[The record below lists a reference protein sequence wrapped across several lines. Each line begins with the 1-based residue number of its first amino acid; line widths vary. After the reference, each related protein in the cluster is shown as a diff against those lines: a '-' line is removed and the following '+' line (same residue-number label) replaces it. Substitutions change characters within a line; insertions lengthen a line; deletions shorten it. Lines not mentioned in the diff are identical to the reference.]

1 MNYLEEELDEVLK
14 ILKITSKKL
23 NPEELETLI
32 LNLTKKYFKTEKN
45 VLDPL
50 DFNEKHTE
58 HNPDFWKQIP
68 ERIKKTDLIF
78 LVFDTDYRGWKLKN
92 AHDLALVVGETTG
105 YPFWLTEQDLSFLVH
120 LDDHDCVLWA

>member
-14 ILKITSKKL
+14 TLKITSKKL

-68 ERIKKTDLIF
+68 ERIKKNRT
-78 LVFDTDYRGWKLKN
+78 Y
-92 AHDLALVVGETTG
+92 
-105 YPFWLTEQDLSFLVH
+105 SFGF
-120 LDDHDCVLWA
+120 